1 MKYFAAITS
10 MFFLIGANMAV
21 ADEQSRNDTEAGFV
35 MGTATAG
42 ALIGGPIG
50 FVVGTGIGAWLS
62 NKVVK
67 SYEVDA
73 LVAQLDQARAKNV
86 VLANQL
92 ASTQRDST
100 RYAQFAADSLQFQV
114 MFLTGEARLEPGST
128 ERMTELAEFLT
139 TQPDIRVALSGYAD
153 PRGDDSYNMQL
164 SQQRIDSIEML
175 LQANGIDDQ
184 RITSSAFGDRQS
196 TADEGN
202 LDAYA
207 LERRV
212 TIELLPA
219 MHEAK
224 LAAVEQQ

>member
-1 MKYFAAITS
+1 MKHFAAITS
-10 MFFLIGANMAV
+10 LFFLIGTNVAV
-21 ADEQSRNDTEAGFV
+21 ADEQSRNGTEAGV
-35 MGTATAG
+35 VIGTATAG
-42 ALIGGPIG
+42 ALVGGPIG
-50 FVVGTGIGAWLS
+50 LVVGTGIGAWLS

-73 LVAQLDQARAKNV
+73 LMAQLDQARAKNV
-86 VLANQL
+86 GLANEL
-92 ASTQRDST
+92 ASAQRDST

-139 TQPDIRVALSGYAD
+139 AQPDIRVALSGYAD

-164 SQQRIDSIEML
+164 SQQRIDAIETL
-175 LQANGIDDQ
+175 LQANGVDDQ
-184 RITSSAFGDRQS
+184 RITGSAFGDRES

-219 MHEAK
+219 RHEAK
-224 LAAVEQQ
+224 LAVADQQ

>member
-1 MKYFAAITS
+1 
-10 MFFLIGANMAV
+10 
-21 ADEQSRNDTEAGFV
+21 
-35 MGTATAG
+35 
-42 ALIGGPIG
+42 
-50 FVVGTGIGAWLS
+50 
-62 NKVVK
+62 
-67 SYEVDA
+67 
-73 LVAQLDQARAKNV
+73 
-86 VLANQL
+86 
-92 ASTQRDST
+92 
-100 RYAQFAADSLQFQV
+100 

>member
-100 RYAQFAADSLQFQV
+100 RYAQLAADSLQFQV

-184 RITSSAFGDRQS
+184 RSTSSAFGDRQS
-196 TADEGN
+196 TAEEGN